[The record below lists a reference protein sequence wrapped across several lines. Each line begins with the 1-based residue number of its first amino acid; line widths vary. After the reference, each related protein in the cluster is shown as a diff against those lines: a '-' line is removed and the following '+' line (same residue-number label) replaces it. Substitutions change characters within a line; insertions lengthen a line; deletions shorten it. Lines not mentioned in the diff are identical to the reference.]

1 MSRAPATVGAG
12 VRAMK
17 SVTEYIVMRTAE
29 PREFVNLTERVRS
42 IVQASGGKEGFVLVS
57 AMHITAAV
65 YVNDNESGLIEDIER
80 WADRLA
86 PPGDYA
92 HHRTGETNGDAHL
105 KNLLLGHQVVL
116 PITQGHLDLGPW
128 EQVFYAE
135 FDGQRP
141 KRVIVKVLGE

>member
-1 MSRAPATVGAG
+1 
-12 VRAMK
+12 MK
-17 SVTEYIVMRTAE
+17 STTEYLVMRTAK
-29 PREFVNLTERVRS
+29 PREFVNLTEKVRS
-42 IVQASGGKEGFVLVS
+42 IVRSSGIREGLVLVS

-65 YVNDNESGLIEDIER
+65 YVNDNESGLLRDIER

-86 PPGDYA
+86 PPGEYD
-92 HHRTGETNGDAHL
+92 HHHTGESNGDAHL
-105 KNLLLGHQVVL
+105 KNLLLGHQVLL
-116 PITQGHLDLGPW
+116 PVTRGDLDLGPW

>member
-1 MSRAPATVGAG
+1 MVAH
-12 VRAMK
+12 
-17 SVTEYIVMRTAE
+17 TEYLVMNTRR
-29 PREFVNLTERVRS
+29 PREFVRVTDRVRE
-42 IVQASGGKEGFVLVS
+42 IVRKSGVTDGLVLVS
-57 AMHITAAV
+57 SMHITAAV
-65 YVNDNESGLIEDIER
+65 YVNDNESGLLRDIAA

-86 PPGDYA
+86 PPGEYE

-116 PITQGHLDLGPW
+116 PVTKGELDLGPW

-141 KRVIVKVLGE
+141 KRVIVKVVGDA

>member
-1 MSRAPATVGAG
+1 MANR
-12 VRAMK
+12 
-17 SVTEYIVMRTAE
+17 TEYLVMHTAR
-29 PREFVNLTERVRS
+29 PREFVNITERVRK
-42 IVQASGGKEGFVLVS
+42 IVRESGVADGLVLVS
-57 AMHITAAV
+57 SMHITAAV
-65 YVNDNESGLIEDIER
+65 YVNDNESGLLRDIAA

-86 PPGDYA
+86 PAADYE

-116 PITQGHLDLGPW
+116 PVTQGDLDLGPW

-141 KRVIVKVLGE
+141 KRVIVKVVGDP

>member
-1 MSRAPATVGAG
+1 
-12 VRAMK
+12 MK
-17 SVTEYIVMRTAE
+17 SVTDYLWFATRR
-29 PREFVNLTERVRS
+29 PREFVNITEKVRTM
-42 IVQASGGKEGFVLVS
+42 VRESGIQEGFVLVS

-65 YVNDNESGLIEDIER
+65 YVNDDERGLLSDIER

-92 HHRTGETNGDAHL
+92 HHHSGETNGDAHL

-116 PITQGHLDLGPW
+116 PITAGDLDLGPW

-135 FDGQRP
+135 FDGQRR
-141 KRVIVKVLGE
+141 KRVIVKAIGE

>member
-1 MSRAPATVGAG
+1 
-12 VRAMK
+12 MK
-17 SVTEYIVMRTAE
+17 TKTEYLTMRTAK
-29 PREFVNLTERVRS
+29 RRAFVNLTERVRD
-42 IVQASGGKEGFVLVS
+42 VVKQSGVREGIVLVS
-57 AMHITAAV
+57 AMHITAGL

-116 PITQGHLDLGPW
+116 PITNGDLDLGPW

>member
-1 MSRAPATVGAG
+1 MPSR
-12 VRAMK
+12 
-17 SVTEYIVMRTAE
+17 TEYLVMKTARR
-29 PREFVNLTERVRS
+29 REFVNITDRVRT
-42 IVQASGGKEGFVLVS
+42 IVRASGVTEGLALVS
-57 AMHITAAV
+57 SMHITAAV
-65 YVNDNESGLIEDIER
+65 YVNDNESGLLQDIAE

-116 PITQGHLDLGPW
+116 PVTKGELDLGPW

-141 KRVIVKVLGE
+141 KRVIVKVVGE

>member
-1 MSRAPATVGAG
+1 MVSR
-12 VRAMK
+12 
-17 SVTEYIVMRTAE
+17 TEYLVMHTRR
-29 PREFVNLTERVRS
+29 PREFVNLTEQARHVVR
-42 IVQASGGKEGFVLVS
+42 ASGVWDGLVLVS
-57 AMHITAAV
+57 SMHITAGV
-65 YVNDNESGLIEDIER
+65 YVNDNESGLIEDIAA

-92 HHRTGETNGDAHL
+92 HHRTGESNGDAHL

-116 PITQGHLDLGPW
+116 PVTRGDLDLGPW

-141 KRVIVKVLGE
+141 KRVIVKVVGDARSTGPDAAR